1 MIHFIK
7 RYANR
12 KLYDT
17 FIKKYITLDHIEEM
31 IEKGENLEVIENET
45 NKDIT
50 AVVLSQVV
58 ANNAKKAKE
67 YSSAFFAEILRKG
80 SDSLKKHS
88 DSLKKHSDSMCDY
101 TKKIVQNISKT
112 NLSLED
118 ILGITEENNA
128 KLEERLQLLSQF
140 LIEKFHLPTWKDIEK
155 LEQKIQ
161 ELEQVIQK
169 LEKTIQEQQGKG
181 IITE

>member
-1 MIHFIK
+1 MHFIK

-17 FIKKYITLDHIEEM
+17 FIKKYITLDHIEEL
-31 IEKGENLEVIENET
+31 IEQGENLEVIENGT

-50 AVVLSQVV
+50 AIILSQVIT
-58 ANNAKKAKE
+58 NKAKKAKE

-88 DSLKKHSDSMCDY
+88 DSIKKHSDSICDY
-101 TKKIVQNISKT
+101 TKKIVHNLGKT
-112 NLSLED
+112 TFSLED
-118 ILGITEENNA
+118 ILGTKEENNA
-128 KLEERLQLLSQF
+128 KIEERLQLLSQL
-140 LIEKFHLPTWKDIEK
+140 LIEKFHLPTWEDIEK
-155 LEQKIQ
+155 LENKIQ

-169 LEKTIQEQQGKG
+169 LEKTIQEQ
-181 IITE
+181 